1 MTLLIMFASAEIG
14 KKILREIDFGK
25 LLGKSVLFKILV
37 WLVIHCS
44 YLILAFRFWWHA
56 EKGTVVKSGILF
68 NFPFSDR
75 MSMTCEGN
83 LAGLQSPFLIAS
95 V

>member
-37 WLVIHCS
+37 
-44 YLILAFRFWWHA
+44 
-56 EKGTVVKSGILF
+56 
-68 NFPFSDR
+68 
-75 MSMTCEGN
+75 
-83 LAGLQSPFLIAS
+83 
-95 V
+95 

>member
-1 MTLLIMFASAEIG
+1 MNMTLLIMFASAEIG

-25 LLGKSVLFKILV
+25 LLGKSVLVKILV

-44 YLILAFRFWWHA
+44 YLIFAFLGFG
-56 EKGTVVKSGILF
+56 GTLKKEQWLSQVFYSIFHLV
-68 NFPFSDR
+68 
-75 MSMTCEGN
+75 T
-83 LAGLQSPFLIAS
+83 